1 MTPAPAD
8 PTSAAGS
15 AGASPAGAL
24 AERLAELESRTPE
37 GRIDLGLE
45 RVRAVFDELAP
56 DLAGRRIVSVAGT
69 NGKGSTVAFI
79 ESGLR
84 AAGRSTLAYTSP
96 HVVDFRERFR
106 LDGAPAPAED
116 LVAALDRVERARGRI
131 PLTYFEQITLAGFVL
146 AERADVD
153 TLILEVGLGGR
164 LDAVNVVDADVA
176 VITSIG
182 LDHKEWLGST
192 RAAIGREK
200 AGIARCGRP
209 VVVAEPRPPAGLLDG
224 LEALG
229 AEVVAW
235 GSGVAARWSRGRLS
249 VRVGP
254 PERATLR
261 IAGLTPGIS
270 GHHQRTNAAAAVVV
284 LDRLGL
290 GEKAIRDGLASARA
304 RGRFERIADDPPT
317 FVDVA
322 HNPQA
327 ARALRDLLDARPG
340 RKRAVFAAL
349 ADKDVA
355 GIARAI
361 APAIHRWYLAELEG
375 PRALPI
381 ASLASRIRRGGVSG
395 SRDAVESSPKSVA
408 EALRQARADC
418 RGTDEVIVFGSF
430 LTASAAVRCCD
441 S

>member
-8 PTSAAGS
+8 PSSAAVS
-15 AGASPAGAL
+15 ANAAL
-24 AERLAELESRTPE
+24 AERLAELETRTPE
-37 GRIDLGLE
+37 ARIDLGLD

-56 DLAGRRIVSVAGT
+56 GLGGRSIVSIAGT

-79 ESGLR
+79 EAGLR

-106 LDGAPAPAED
+106 LDGAPAPAEE
-116 LVAALDRVERARGRI
+116 LVSALDAVERARGNV

-153 TLILEVGLGGR
+153 ALVLEVGLGGR
-164 LDAVNVVDADVA
+164 LDAVNVVDADIA
-176 VITSIG
+176 VVTSIG
-182 LDHKEWLGST
+182 LDHKDWLGST

-200 AGIARCGRP
+200 AGIARRGRP
-209 VVVAEPRPPAGLLDG
+209 AIVVEARPPAGMLEG

-229 AEVVAW
+229 AEVIAW
-235 GSGVAARWSRGRLS
+235 GSGLAARWHRGRLA
-249 VRVGP
+249 VRLGSP
-254 PERATLR
+254 GSEARR
-261 IAGLTPGIS
+261 IAGLSPGIA
-270 GHHQRTNAAAAVVV
+270 GHHQRTNAAAAVAV
-284 LDRLGL
+284 LDRLGV
-290 GEKAIRDGLASARA
+290 GERAIREGLASARA
-304 RGRFERIADDPPT
+304 KGRFERIADDPPT

-327 ARALRDLLDARPG
+327 ARALRELLEARPG

-355 GIARAI
+355 AIARAVG
-361 APAIHRWYLAELEG
+361 PAIHRWYLAELDG

-381 ASLASRIRRGGVSG
+381 QTLARRIARGGVSG
-395 SRDAVESSPKSVA
+395 SPDAVESSPKSVA

-418 RGTDEVIVFGSF
+418 RGDDEVIVFGSF
-430 LTASAAVRCCD
+430 LTASAAVRRSD